1 MTMKKWLGALI
12 IALAVSLAGF
22 AGTSAAPLMGTV
34 IKADSA
40 VELAAKKA
48 AKKKSAKKA
57 SKKKA
62 GKKKAKKK
70 GKKKA
75 SKAGKCGAMK
85 YWKKGKCMDAMAKK

>member
-22 AGTSAAPLMGTV
+22 AGTSAAPLTGTV

-40 VELAAKKA
+40 VELAAKKG
-48 AKKKSAKKA
+48 AKKA

-62 GKKKAKKK
+62 KAKKGKKKKAKKK
-70 GKKKA
+70 GKKKGA
-75 SKAGKCGAMK
+75 KAGKCGAMK
-85 YWKKGKCMDAMAKK
+85 YYKKGKCMDAMAKK